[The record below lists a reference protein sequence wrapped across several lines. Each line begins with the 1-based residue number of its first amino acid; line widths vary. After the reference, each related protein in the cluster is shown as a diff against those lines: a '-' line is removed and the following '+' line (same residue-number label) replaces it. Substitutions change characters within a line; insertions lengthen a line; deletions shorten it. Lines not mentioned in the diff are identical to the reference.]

1 MFCFSILA
9 GPVCKAFCY
18 TLYLKIAKYKN
29 KFWKVHDDVLLLNS
43 GTGKGNEVKTKEI
56 LIMYGL

>member
-1 MFCFSILA
+1 M
-9 GPVCKAFCY
+9 CKAFCY